1 MSAPGTV
8 KRERVMKK
16 QTKRVVL
23 AVTAWL
29 VVISGLHMWM
39 NMDWSSVRNE
49 WRAEDERKLNVAYIP
64 VT

>member
-1 MSAPGTV
+1 MSASGAGGV
-8 KRERVMKK
+8 EMKT

-29 VVISGLHMWM
+29 VVVSGLHLWL
-39 NMDWSSVRNE
+39 NMDWSSLRNE
-49 WRAEDERKLNVAYIP
+49 LRTEAERKLNVAYIP

>member
-1 MSAPGTV
+1 MEMT
-8 KRERVMKK
+8 K

-23 AVTAWL
+23 TVVAWL
-29 VVISGLHMWM
+29 TVVSGLHMWL

-49 WRAEDERKLNVAYIP
+49 WRVEEERKLNVAYIP